1 MSLVTTLMRRRPAV
15 LLGVAEA
22 VLSAAPPLP
31 FRSSPPARSWA
42 LTPFAAAAFR
52 RAIRG
57 EMIRA
62 LEEHEREV
70 RRERRLRLA
79 RRSLA
84 IGAIAAAAA
93 GGMRLVGHTSA
104 SHDA

>member
-1 MSLVTTLMRRRPAV
+1 MSLVPLLRRRPSL
-15 LLGVAEA
+15 LLGVAET
-22 VLSAAPPLP
+22 VLSAAPSLP
-31 FRSSPPARSWA
+31 FRSPPPSRSWA

-62 LEEHEREV
+62 LEEREREL
-70 RRERRLRLA
+70 RRERRMRLA

-84 IGAIAAAAA
+84 IGAVAAAAA

-104 SHDA
+104 FHDG

>member
-1 MSLVTTLMRRRPAV
+1 MSLVAPLLRRRPAL

-22 VLSAAPPLP
+22 VLSAAPSLP
-31 FRSSPPARSWA
+31 FRSPPARSWA

-62 LEEHEREV
+62 LEEHEREL

-84 IGAIAAAAA
+84 VGAIAAAAA

-104 SHDA
+104 SHDT